1 MESVIWPFGL
11 LVLSALILL
20 LILGTAVPCHHWD
33 VVLGQE

>member
-11 LVLSALILL
+11 LVLSAFILL
-20 LILGTAVPCHHWD
+20 LIPGTAVLCHHWD